1 MEWIQNP
8 NQYKS
13 VEEAIL
19 GMSGQT
25 ELELLSPDTVPPD
38 CVDGI
43 PEAARAIQFAIEN
56 KIPVKIVGDYDVDG
70 ITSTAILT
78 KLLNYYGVEPS
89 TYIPKRFTDGYGVS
103 EKILAFAGEPSQVY
117 EPLP

>member
-70 ITSTAILT
+70 ITLSLIH
-78 KLLNYYGVEPS
+78 
-89 TYIPKRFTDGYGVS
+89 I
-103 EKILAFAGEPSQVY
+103 
-117 EPLP
+117 

>member
-25 ELELLSPDTVPPD
+25 ELELLSRLTAYMASRKQPGRFSSPL
-38 CVDGI
+38 
-43 PEAARAIQFAIEN
+43 
-56 KIPVKIVGDYDVDG
+56 KIKSP
-70 ITSTAILT
+70 S
-78 KLLNYYGVEPS
+78 KLLGTMTWMGLPPRPS
-89 TYIPKRFTDGYGVS
+89 
-103 EKILAFAGEPSQVY
+103 
-117 EPLP
+117 

>member
-25 ELELLSPDTVPPD
+25 ELELL
-38 CVDGI
+38 
-43 PEAARAIQFAIEN
+43 
-56 KIPVKIVGDYDVDG
+56 
-70 ITSTAILT
+70 TA
-78 KLLNYYGVEPS
+78 
-89 TYIPKRFTDGYGVS
+89 
-103 EKILAFAGEPSQVY
+103 
-117 EPLP
+117 

>member
-43 PEAARAIQFAIEN
+43 PEAARAIQLAIEN

-70 ITSTAILT
+70 ITSTAILQHRAPYQCPWT
-78 KLLNYYGVEPS
+78 ALQRRRHIFFEDAHV
-89 TYIPKRFTDGYGVS
+89 
-103 EKILAFAGEPSQVY
+103 
-117 EPLP
+117 

>member
-38 CVDGI
+38 CVDGL
-43 PEAARAIQFAIEN
+43 PEAERAGQLA
-56 KIPVKIVGDYDVDG
+56 
-70 ITSTAILT
+70 
-78 KLLNYYGVEPS
+78 VE
-89 TYIPKRFTDGYGVS
+89 Y
-103 EKILAFAGEPSQVY
+103 
-117 EPLP
+117 

>member
-43 PEAARAIQFAIEN
+43 PEAARRFSSPL
-56 KIPVKIVGDYDVDG
+56 KIK
-70 ITSTAILT
+70 S
-78 KLLNYYGVEPS
+78 PS
-89 TYIPKRFTDGYGVS
+89 KSLGTTTWMG
-103 EKILAFAGEPSQVY
+103 
-117 EPLP
+117 